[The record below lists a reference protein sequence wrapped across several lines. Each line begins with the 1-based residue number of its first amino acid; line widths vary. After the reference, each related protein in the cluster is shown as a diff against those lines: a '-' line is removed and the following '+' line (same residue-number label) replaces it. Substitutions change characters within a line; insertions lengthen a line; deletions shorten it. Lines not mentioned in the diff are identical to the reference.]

1 MVFRLHN
8 AQLSKERSVFALF
21 KVYWD
26 WIQFVFK
33 VPLQREGKRGLSPTA
48 RELMQGSAALP
59 CSALSKATVWHIS
72 LF

>member
-1 MVFRLHN
+1 MVFRLPN
-8 AQLSKERSVFALF
+8 AQLSKERSVSALF

-33 VPLQREGKRGLSPTA
+33 MPLLWEGKRGLSPTA
-48 RELMQGSAALP
+48 RELMQGSALL